1 MNWILRNA
9 NFATMTD
16 GYGIIE
22 RGLAWIRDGR
32 IAWIGPE
39 STRPRNADGAEFD
52 ADGGWVTPGL
62 IDCHTHLVHAGNRS
76 LEFEMRLG
84 GRSYVDIA
92 HAGGGIR
99 STVAATRAADS
110 EALFQSA
117 RTRAHALM
125 REGVTTIEIK
135 SGYGLDWETERKMLL
150 VARRLGEELPID
162 VIPTFLGAHAN
173 AEGQDTNAYIDLIVE
188 TMIPAVARERLATS
202 VDAFLETIA
211 FDADQ
216 VRRVFR
222 AAHRHGLDVKL
233 HADQLSDSG
242 GGALAAEFH
251 ALSADHLEWTSE
263 ASVAAMAEART
274 VAVLLPG
281 AFYALRETRKPPVE
295 SFCRH
300 GVAMAVATDAN
311 PGTSPTNS
319 LLLMM
324 NMACVLFGLTPEEA
338 LLGVTRNAA
347 KALGI
352 EAGVIAVGRPAD
364 LALFAIDH
372 PRDLACGF
380 GRNPLRASWKDGI
393 EALI

>member
-1 MNWILRNA
+1 MNWVLRNA

-16 GYGIIE
+16 GYGVIE
-22 RGLAWIRDGR
+22 RGLAWIQDGR

-39 STRPRNADGAEFD
+39 VDRPLEAGGEEVDGG
-52 ADGGWVTPGL
+52 GGWVVPGL

-76 LEFEMRLG
+76 LEFEMRLA
-84 GRSYVDIA
+84 GRSYMEIA
-92 HAGGGIR
+92 NAGGGIR
-99 STVAATRAADS
+99 STVEATRTADS
-110 EALFQSA
+110 ESLFQSA
-117 RTRAHALM
+117 MVRAKALI

-150 VARRLGEELPID
+150 VARSLGEELPID
-162 VIPTFLGAHAN
+162 VVPTFLGAHAVPK
-173 AEGQDTNAYIDLIVE
+173 EHDPDAYVDLIVE
-188 TMIPAVARERLATS
+188 TMIPAIAREGLATS

-211 FDADQ
+211 FSADQ

-222 AAHRHGLDVKL
+222 AAAQHGLRVKL
-233 HADQLSDSG
+233 HADQLSDSN
-242 GGALAAEFH
+242 GGALAAEFG
-251 ALSADHLEWTSE
+251 ALSADHVEWTNE
-263 ASVAAMAEART
+263 ASVRAMAAART

-281 AFYALRETRKPPVE
+281 AFYALRETQKPPVE
-295 SFCRH
+295 DFRRH
-300 GVAMAVATDAN
+300 GVPMAIATDSN
-311 PGTSPTNS
+311 PGTSPTLS

-347 KALGI
+347 RALGI
-352 EAGVIAVGRPAD
+352 NAGVIAVDRPAD
-364 LALFAIDH
+364 LALFGIDH

-380 GRNPLRASWKDGI
+380 GRNPLKTSWKAGA

>member
-1 MNWILRNA
+1 MNWVLRNA

-16 GYGIIE
+16 GYGVIE
-22 RGLAWIRDGR
+22 RGLAWIQDGR

-39 STRPRNADGAEFD
+39 VDRPLEAGGEEVDGG
-52 ADGGWVTPGL
+52 GGWVVPGL

-76 LEFEMRLG
+76 LEFEMRLA
-84 GRSYVDIA
+84 GRSYMEIA
-92 HAGGGIR
+92 NAGGGIR
-99 STVAATRAADS
+99 STVEATRTADS
-110 EALFQSA
+110 ESLFQSA
-117 RTRAHALM
+117 MVRAKALI

-150 VARRLGEELPID
+150 VARSLGEELPID
-162 VIPTFLGAHAN
+162 VVPTFLGAHAVPK
-173 AEGQDTNAYIDLIVE
+173 EHDPDAYVDLIVE
-188 TMIPAVARERLATS
+188 TMIPAIAREGLATS

-211 FDADQ
+211 FSADQ

-222 AAHRHGLDVKL
+222 AAAQHGLRVKL
-233 HADQLSDSG
+233 HADQLSDSN
-242 GGALAAEFH
+242 GGALAAEFG
-251 ALSADHLEWTSE
+251 ALSADHVEWTNE
-263 ASVAAMAEART
+263 ASVRAMAAART

-281 AFYALRETRKPPVE
+281 AFYALRETQKPPVE
-295 SFCRH
+295 DFRRH
-300 GVAMAVATDAN
+300 GVPMAIATDSN
-311 PGTSPTNS
+311 PGTSPTLS

-347 KALGI
+347 RALGI
-352 EAGVIAVGRPAD
+352 NAGVIAVDRPAD
-364 LALFAIDH
+364 LALFGIDH

-380 GRNPLRASWKDGI
+380 GRNPLKTSWKDGA